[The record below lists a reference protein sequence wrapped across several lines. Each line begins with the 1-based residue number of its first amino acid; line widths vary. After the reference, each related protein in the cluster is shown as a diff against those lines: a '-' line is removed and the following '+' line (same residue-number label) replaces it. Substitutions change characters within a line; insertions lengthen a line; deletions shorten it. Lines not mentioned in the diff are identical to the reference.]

1 MLKKDIFPVIRIS
14 LLMLLFISMSQI
26 IVTDALIPVTYS
38 CCKNYI
44 IDQGTLLHNF
54 ENLNDWTLNGLHTS
68 YIEADTINLKE
79 GNQGLKLVAKN
90 GDKVYATRNIN
101 NDFSKTK
108 NFVFDVYVYDE
119 TTLNYVTVYVTSQK
133 DWSKYFHYTIGK
145 LLNGWNHVVIK
156 RSDMINTGGDDWN
169 NTMIMFRLTSYPII
183 GKDTSITIDNFRYDM
198 YGRAKLIFNFDDG
211 TIGDLVAEPIL
222 TANNQRAVSFITIS
236 WLDHKDFMTLDNL
249 KRLQRLGWDISSHTI
264 SHPDLTT
271 LDDNNL
277 TIELNNSYDW
287 FINNGFQKSAGFLAY
302 PFGYYN
308 NNVITKA
315 KQRYILA
322 RSVES
327 GILPHMIP
335 EYRDDLYKLKIIEAR
350 NNTPVQLVKD
360 KIDNTIDQG
369 QLIILVFHRIVKN
382 NPSKYEYL
390 ESDFKQI
397 SDYVTSRGPDIDVVT
412 FTDYMIPNINS
423 FTPVINKTSRIYSNG
438 TVSLISDNK
447 YDDYMPNMIVKPLSG
462 SIDIHISTYDEKG
475 DQLILF
481 NESASDPTT
490 KVLYSVGDRIPKQ
503 KYSVNIYK
511 NNGTLFKSFYTE
523 ANDKGYIKYY
533 SVGFDDPR
541 YTEIRPII
549 ATNEM
554 IVSEDNGFSKDD
566 ENSYDN
572 IFNKDNDANKDI
584 KNTVVLPMITSSVE
598 HKHSNTFPV
607 EILVIVFAIILII
620 YSLARYE
627 K

>member
-1 MLKKDIFPVIRIS
+1 MLKKDIYSISKTSILALLLIS
-14 LLMLLFISMSQI
+14 LSQI
-26 IVTDALIPVTYS
+26 IVADALIPVTYS
-38 CCKNYI
+38 CCKDYI
-44 IDQGTLLHNF
+44 INQGTLLDNF
-54 ENLNDWTLNGLHTS
+54 ENLNDWTLNGLHAS
-68 YIEADTINLKE
+68 YIEADTINFKE
-79 GNQGLKLVAKN
+79 GKQGLKLVAKN
-90 GDKVYATRNIN
+90 GDKVYTTRNIN
-101 NDFSKTK
+101 SNFSNTK

-119 TTLNYVTVYVTSQK
+119 TTLNYVTVYFTSQK

-145 LLNGWNHVVIK
+145 LQNGWNRVVIK
-156 RSDMINTGGDDWN
+156 RSDMINSGEDDWN

-222 TANNQRAVSFITIS
+222 TANNQRAVSFIAIS

-249 KRLQRLGWDISSHTI
+249 KRLQSLGWDISSHTI

-287 FINNGFQKSAGFLAY
+287 FINNDFQKSAGFLAY

-308 NNVITKA
+308 NNVIAKA

-322 RSVES
+322 RGVES
-327 GILPHMIP
+327 GILPHMAP

-350 NNTPVQLVKD
+350 NSTPVQLIKD
-360 KIDNTIDQG
+360 RIDTTIDQG

-382 NPSKYEYL
+382 SPSKYEYL
-390 ESDFKQI
+390 ESDLKQI
-397 SDYVTSRGPDIDVVT
+397 SDYVKSRSSDIDVLT
-412 FTDYMIPNINS
+412 FSDYLIPNINS

-438 TVSLISDNK
+438 TVSLISENK
-447 YDDYMPNMIVKPLSG
+447 YDEYIPNMIIKPLSG
-462 SIDIHISTYDEKG
+462 SIDIRISTYNEKD

-481 NESASDPTT
+481 NESASDPSI
-490 KVLYSVGDRIPKQ
+490 KVLYSVGDRIPNQ
-503 KYSVNIYK
+503 KYSVDIYK
-511 NNGTLFKSFYTE
+511 NNGTLLKSFYKE
-523 ANDKGYIKYY
+523 ADDKGYIRYH

-541 YTEIRPII
+541 YTEIRSIA
-549 ATNEM
+549 ATNKM
-554 IVSEDNGFSKDD
+554 IVSEDNVKDD
-566 ENSYDN
+566 EINDDHV
-572 IFNKDNDANKDI
+572 INKDNDTNKDI
-584 KNTVVLPMITSSVE
+584 KNNVLLPMTTLSVE
-598 HKHSNTFPV
+598 HKERITFPI
-607 EILVIVFAIILII
+607 EILAIVFAIILII
-620 YSLARYE
+620 YSLVRYG